1 MDAGPNIDPIAL
13 FNDWLSA
20 AVECEPDVPTAMT
33 LATADASGMP
43 SARLVLLKGADKD
56 GFVFYTNTE
65 SAKAVD
71 LAENPRA
78 ELVFHW
84 KSMKRQVRVSGT
96 VAMVSAAEADAY
108 FATRP
113 RGAQLGAWASDQSR
127 PLEGMFEL
135 EKRVAKFAAKF
146 AIGAVPRPPY
156 WSGYRVEPSA
166 IEFWQDK
173 PFRLHERLL
182 YRLEQDGWQVQRLYP

>member
-1 MDAGPNIDPIAL
+1 MDAGPNNDPIAL

-20 AVECEPDVPTAMT
+20 AVEKEPDVPTAMT

-43 SARLVLLKGADKD
+43 SARLVLLKGAVED

-65 SAKAVD
+65 SAKAED

-96 VAMVSAAEADAY
+96 VTPVSAAEADAY

-156 WSGYRVEPSA
+156 WSGYRVEPSV